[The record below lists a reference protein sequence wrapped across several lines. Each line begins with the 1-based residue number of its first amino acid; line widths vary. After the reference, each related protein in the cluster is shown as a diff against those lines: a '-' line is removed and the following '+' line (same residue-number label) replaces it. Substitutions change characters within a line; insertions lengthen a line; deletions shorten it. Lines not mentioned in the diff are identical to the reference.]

1 MFIRALV
8 FFCLAVASAG
18 ALHAATPV
26 EFLEQHLQAGTLP
39 AGEAAMKDILKKTP
53 KDAQARFGLGV
64 VQFLRAVEGLGQDL
78 SRYGFLQTASV
89 ARAGAMLGNQLPIP
103 INPNPEEIDYQK
115 ARQIYQ
121 KFVTQ
126 LEQAEATLALV
137 DSPDVKLPLHF
148 GQIRLDF
155 FGAGKTTESE
165 PVMLSEVYARMNR
178 AAAIDPEAAKKFVIS
193 FDAGDVQWL
202 RGYCH
207 LLMALGE
214 TTLAHDF
221 HEIFERSGHLFFT
234 KVKTPYTF
242 LHKETT
248 KEWLAF
254 EPIIDVIATIHL
266 INFPVAEPKRMTTAL
281 KHLESMVEVSSKSWD
296 LIVAETDND
305 NEWIPNSNQES
316 VIPNVKVTQ
325 EMIDSWKHFLAE
337 ARDIL
342 KGDTLIPFWRGK
354 DERGVNLRLVF
365 TDPKSFDLVLWVH
378 GTGAAPYLQ
387 KGKVTE
393 PAVWERLNRV
403 FGGEFIGFALWFN

>member
-1 MFIRALV
+1 
-8 FFCLAVASAG
+8 
-18 ALHAATPV
+18 
-26 EFLEQHLQAGTLP
+26 
-39 AGEAAMKDILKKTP
+39 LKKTP